1 MKSKEIVLDN
11 TLVTVFENGIIV
23 VDNAIKVPK
32 KNTYGYMWL
41 RVRPCGKQYKVHRI
55 VAMAFI
61 PNPEH
66 KPQVNHIDGN
76 KQNNHV
82 SNLEWATAK
91 ENVNHALKT
100 GLLKPLYG
108 EKSPHKT
115 PVLQYDTNGNFLGA
129 YPTIRMAAQATGT
142 NEDGISDTINKR
154 QVTSGGF
161 IWVKQ

>member
-1 MKSKEIVLDN
+1 MKSREIVLDN
-11 TLVTVFENGIIV
+11 TLVTVFENGIIIV
-23 VDNAIKVPK
+23 NNSIKVPK
-32 KNTYGYMWL
+32 ANTDGYMCL
-41 RVRPCGKQYKVHRI
+41 RVRPCGKRYKVHRI

-61 PNPEH
+61 PNPEN

-91 ENVNHALKT
+91 ENIKHAWKS
-100 GLLKPLYG
+100 GLSKPLYG
-108 EKSPHKT
+108 DKSKHKT
-115 PVLQYDTNGNFLGA
+115 PVLQYDIKGNFLGA

-142 NEDGISDTINKR
+142 SENGISDVINKR
-154 QVTSGGF
+154 QITSGGF

>member
-23 VDNAIKVPK
+23 VNNAIKVPK

-91 ENVNHALKT
+91 ENVNHAVKT

-108 EKSPHKT
+108 DKSAHKT

-142 NEDGISDTINKR
+142 KEGGISDTINKR